1 VKQVI
6 SNVVENC
13 LQPDKPIN
21 VDQIN
26 EFTNKLVDDTMKELL
41 KLKKLFKYAVT
52 VFVQQKNGSAMNF
65 GGIEY
70 NFKLFLIAA
79 SYIEDSSDGSVTC
92 AIHDHPHVD
101 VMISIAGY
109 KITQK

>member
-1 VKQVI
+1 
-6 SNVVENC
+6 
-13 LQPDKPIN
+13 
-21 VDQIN
+21 
-26 EFTNKLVDDTMKELL
+26 MKELL
-41 KLKKLFKYAVT
+41 KLKKLFKYGVT

-65 GGIEY
+65 GG
-70 NFKLFLIAA
+70 A
-79 SYIEDSSDGSVTC
+79 SYLEDASDGTVTC

>member
-1 VKQVI
+1 MEALWILEVKY
-6 SNVVENC
+6 
-13 LQPDKPIN
+13 
-21 VDQIN
+21 
-26 EFTNKLVDDTMKELL
+26 
-41 KLKKLFKYAVT
+41 LFV
-52 VFVQQKNGSAMNF
+52 NNF
-65 GGIEY
+65 
-70 NFKLFLIAA
+70 LAA